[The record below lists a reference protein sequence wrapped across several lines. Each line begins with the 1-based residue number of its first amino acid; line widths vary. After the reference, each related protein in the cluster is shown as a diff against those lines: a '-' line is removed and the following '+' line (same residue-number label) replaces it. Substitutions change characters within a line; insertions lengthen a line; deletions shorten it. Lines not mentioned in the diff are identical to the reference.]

1 MNIEGFRD
9 FKASELPR
17 TEQARL
23 RRELQHDLV
32 EAMVRTIKRNP
43 PQVDLSEIELVL
55 RPGVS
60 LESFDV
66 AADCGTCG
74 TCGTGGGCGTC
85 GTS

>member
-1 MNIEGFRD
+1 MKIEGFTD
-9 FKASELPR
+9 FRASELPK
-17 TEQARL
+17 TEQDRL
-23 RRELQHDLV
+23 RKVLQHDLV
-32 EAMVRTIKRNP
+32 EAMVRAIKQNP
-43 PQVDLSEIELVL
+43 PQVDLSQIELVL

-60 LESFDV
+60 ADNFDV